1 MFFLRSVEHF
11 AVEGVDIEQEELHE
25 DCFQSGEMVLLAF
38 LLGLFEMLAHHCHF
52 EGVAEL
58 GGGGVAVVVEV

>member
-1 MFFLRSVEHF
+1 M
-11 AVEGVDIEQEELHE
+11 HE
-25 DCFQSGEMVLLAF
+25 DCFQGGEMVLLAF